1 MNEKI
6 TFEAALQRLEKITK
20 ELESGEI
27 TLDDMVKKYE
37 EGMQLAKFC
46 LNKLSQAE
54 QKIKI
59 LTGDDNTSLHVKDA
73 ANELPEI

>member
-20 ELESGEI
+20 ELESGDI
-27 TLDDMVKKYE
+27 ALDDMVKKYE

-46 LNKLSQAE
+46 VDKLSQAE
-54 QKIKI
+54 QKIKV
-59 LTGDDNTSLHVKDA
+59 LTGDDNTSLNIKDGE
-73 ANELPEI
+73 NELPEI